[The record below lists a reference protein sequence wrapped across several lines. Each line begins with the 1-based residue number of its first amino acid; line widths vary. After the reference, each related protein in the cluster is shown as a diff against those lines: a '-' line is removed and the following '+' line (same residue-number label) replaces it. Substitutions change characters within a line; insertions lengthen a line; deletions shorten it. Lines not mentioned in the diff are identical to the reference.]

1 MQLSNLV
8 ETFCVEHVCEI
19 AGEMKQAT
27 ARTRR
32 RQELEAMAEFWCE
45 CDVVFLID
53 M

>member
-1 MQLSNLV
+1 MQLSKLV

-32 RQELEAMAEFWCE
+32 REELIEAMAELSAGVNVMLCF
-45 CDVVFLID
+45 
-53 M
+53 